1 MSAQI
6 NEVTPNT
13 ATDESFWMPGNYQVT
28 VKRFDDAYHTCN
40 EVIACFQDRAKI
52 ERQYA
57 QQLSEWTSKWRPL
70 VDSSPL
76 YGSLLRAWQCFFT
89 AADKLA
95 VLHGSICR
103 SLVSEDGDRVRTW
116 QREMFHR
123 KLFGGFRESH
133 DVEAGFA
140 RAQKP
145 WAKKLKKLE
154 KARSA
159 FHKASRREHQA
170 SMRENHAKG
179 NPDVSIEKQ
188 KKIQEERE
196 HCSQESLK
204 MRARYEKV
212 LEDVSRYAPRYMEEM
227 ETVFEKSQEMEQKR
241 ISFLKQAFL
250 SIHSHLDVT
259 TNESVQAVYNE
270 LHQTIMAISEQDDLR
285 WWKNKN
291 GPGMTTHW
299 PQFEEWTPER
309 DRLKKSKEQ
318 DKVKLQADTVTE
330 KSYSGPGVRV
340 RALYDYSGQ
349 EVDELSFKAGEEFL
363 KVEDED
369 EQGWCKGITNCGQ
382 LGLYPANYVEIV
394 N

>member
-1 MSAQI
+1 MFQAPIFFPLDSDELTQECLHNSDVTGAGGILCSLSCTGVNSMSP
-6 NEVTPNT
+6 TR
-13 ATDESFWMPGNYQVT
+13 SFHSSLFLWSHTPGNYQVT

-89 AADKLA
+89 AADKLT

-133 DVEAGFA
+133 DLEAGFA

-204 MRARYEKV
+204 A
-212 LEDVSRYAPRYMEEM
+212 
-227 ETVFEKSQEMEQKR
+227 SQ
-241 ISFLKQAFL
+241 
-250 SIHSHLDVT
+250 
-259 TNESVQAVYNE
+259 N
-270 LHQTIMAISEQDDLR
+270 
-285 WWKNKN
+285 WW
-291 GPGMTTHW
+291 HDI
-299 PQFEEWTPER
+299 F
-309 DRLKKSKEQ
+309 
-318 DKVKLQADTVTE
+318 
-330 KSYSGPGVRV
+330 
-340 RALYDYSGQ
+340 
-349 EVDELSFKAGEEFL
+349 
-363 KVEDED
+363 
-369 EQGWCKGITNCGQ
+369 
-382 LGLYPANYVEIV
+382 
-394 N
+394 